1 MKYLSDQI
9 LVPITDSAIN
19 GVDSYVDYTIQAEAP
34 YWYNPPKK
42 DTLFTGRAYVYKA
55 GQEIYL
61 NDILSSYADNYS
73 WLSYENVRSHNNS
86 QKYNSL
92 MGVNYNDQRYVLSN
106 ITTQIGGYT
115 NNEFVAMYHRDKGL
129 TLYPGGL
136 PQTKQWFT
144 QTAYPAA
151 FNVLHDRIAP
161 NIIPRIP
168 ALDYNETDFFVGGL
182 FGVNAKW
189 RSLSEMDGDGVFRVV
204 ILDQNYDIVAAERD
218 IYEYPLFDLT
228 SPITSVLIGGYIMAG
243 SSPGGYLSVDHKGQY
258 LAIAPA
264 IQNPSGDIVA
274 DDVSNPVILAQ
285 FDSCNADYYLIWC
298 DRTGGYQCQPFHK
311 KTTMTED
318 IQTTTITNIL
328 DETRPMLRAV
338 SNSWQLN
345 SDWLSY
351 DEYKAYESIFTS
363 PYTYLFDVKHN
374 ELTPV
379 ICTEKKWVEKTK
391 SNNNKPFNLKITVT
405 ANITQNI
412 LY

>member
-9 LVPITDSAIN
+9 LIPIADSAIN

-73 WLSYENVRSHNNS
+73 WMSYENVRSHNKS

-144 QTAYPAA
+144 QTSYPAA
-151 FNVLHDRIAP
+151 FNVLHDRVAP

-168 ALDYNETDFFVGGL
+168 TLNLNKTDFFVGGL

-204 ILDQNYDIVAAERD
+204 ILDQNHDIVAAEQS
-218 IYEYPLFDLT
+218 IYDYPLFDLT
-228 SPITSVLIGGYIMAG
+228 SPITSILIGGYIMAG
-243 SSPGGYLSVDHKGQY
+243 ESPGSYLSVDHKGHY

-274 DDVSNPVILAQ
+274 EDVSNPVILAQ

>member
-9 LVPITDSAIN
+9 LVPITESAVN
-19 GVDSYVDYTIQAEAP
+19 GVDSYVDYTVQAEAP
-34 YWYNPPKK
+34 YWFTPPTK
-42 DTLFTGRAYVYKA
+42 TPLFTGRAYVYKT
-55 GQEIYL
+55 GQKIYL

-73 WLSYENVRSHNNS
+73 WMSYENIRSHNNRQTYS
-86 QKYNSL
+86 SL
-92 MGVNYNDQRYVLSN
+92 MDVTYDDQHYVLSN

-115 NNEFVAMYHRDKGL
+115 NNEFVSMYYRDKGL
-129 TLYPGGL
+129 TSYPGGL
-136 PQTKQWFT
+136 PQTKLWFS
-144 QTAYPAA
+144 QMSYPEA
-151 FNVLHDRIAP
+151 FNVLHDRVAP

-168 ALDYNETDFFVGGL
+168 VLDFNETDFFVGGL

-189 RSLSEMDGDGVFRVV
+189 RSLSERDGDGVFRVV
-204 ILDQNYDIVAAERD
+204 ILDQNYRIVAAERD

-243 SSPGGYLSVDHKGQY
+243 SSPGGYSSMDHKGHY
-258 LAIAPA
+258 LAVAPA
-264 IQNPSGDIVA
+264 ISNQYGDIVP
-274 DDVSNPVILAQ
+274 DDVSNSVILAQ

>member
-1 MKYLSDQI
+1 MKYRSDQI
-9 LVPITDSAIN
+9 LIPITESAIN
-19 GVDSYVDYTIQAEAP
+19 GVNSYVDYTIQAEAP
-34 YWYNPPKK
+34 YWYNPPKR
-42 DTLFTGRAYVYKA
+42 DTLFTGRAYVYKT
-55 GQEIYL
+55 GQKIYL
-61 NDILSSYADNYS
+61 NDILSTYADNYS
-73 WLSYENVRSHNNS
+73 WMSYENVRAHNNNRL
-86 QKYNSL
+86 YNSI
-92 MGVNYNDQRYVLSN
+92 MDVTCKEQRYVFSN
-106 ITTQIGGYT
+106 ITTQIGGYSNT
-115 NNEFVAMYHRDKGL
+115 QFISMYYRDKGL
-129 TLYPGGL
+129 PSYPGGY
-136 PQTKQWFT
+136 PQGRFWFT
-144 QTAYPAA
+144 QTSYPES
-151 FNVLHDRIAP
+151 FNVLHDRVAP

-168 ALDYNETDFFVGGL
+168 ALDFSKTDFFVGGL

-189 RSLSEMDGDGVFRVV
+189 RSLSETDGDGVFRVV
-204 ILDQNYDIVAAERD
+204 ILDEDYNIVEAERT
-218 IYEYPLFDLT
+218 IYDYPLFDLT
-228 SPITSVLIGGYIMAG
+228 SPVTSILIGGYIVTG
-243 SSPGGYLSVDHKGQY
+243 WSPDGYSPTDHKGHY

-264 IQNPSGDIVA
+264 IPNQFGDIVPE
-274 DDVSNPVILAQ
+274 DVSNSVILAQ

-379 ICTEKKWVEKTK
+379 VCTEKKWVEKTK

-405 ANITQNI
+405 ANTTQNI